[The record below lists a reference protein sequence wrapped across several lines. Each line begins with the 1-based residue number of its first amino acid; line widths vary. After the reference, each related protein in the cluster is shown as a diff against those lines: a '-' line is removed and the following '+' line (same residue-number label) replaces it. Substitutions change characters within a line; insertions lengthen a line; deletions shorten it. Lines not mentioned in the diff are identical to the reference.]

1 VALADREQAQC
12 SDVASVCVSQG
23 AHNPENRLNPKKQ
36 FGGIVRSKRQ
46 TAKQKE
52 YSMIRTTALG
62 LVTALA
68 LAFGS
73 AAVNA
78 QGYLGPTSSYGYYGH
93 HHLSYGGYH
102 RTGRG
107 AMVQTPGN

>member
-12 SDVASVCVSQG
+12 SDVAPVCVSQR
-23 AHNPENRLNPKKQ
+23 AHNPKKQ
-36 FGGIVRSKRQ
+36 FGGIVRSKME

-52 YSMIRTTALG
+52 NSMIRTTALG

>member
-1 VALADREQAQC
+1 
-12 SDVASVCVSQG
+12 
-23 AHNPENRLNPKKQ
+23 
-36 FGGIVRSKRQ
+36 
-46 TAKQKE
+46 
-52 YSMIRTTALG
+52 MIRTTALG

-93 HHLSYGGYH
+93 HHMSYGGYH
-102 RTGRG
+102 GTGRG
-107 AMVQTPGN
+107 SMVQTPGN